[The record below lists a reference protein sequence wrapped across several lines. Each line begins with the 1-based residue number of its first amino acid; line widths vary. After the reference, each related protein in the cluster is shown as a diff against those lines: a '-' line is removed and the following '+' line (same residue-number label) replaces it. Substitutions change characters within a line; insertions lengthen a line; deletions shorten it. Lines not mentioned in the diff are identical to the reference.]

1 MPAAKM
7 SVSMPEPVAAALV
20 ARGDTPSS
28 AITRVVLRYIGL
40 LSAARR
46 ELRNQFSDAECALV
60 LDACNG
66 TAYMDMVSVRLLP
79 EGVADAIEIDN
90 LDGKWQLDGGALV
103 VKLRAT
109 TLTQRM
115 ALVDGLQRWWDNP
128 ERGGY
133 SELLADPE
141 ADQALAVIF

>member
-1 MPAAKM
+1 MPASKL
-7 SVSMPEPVAAALV
+7 SVSMPEPVAAALL

-28 AITRVVLRYIGL
+28 AVTKVVLRYIGL

-46 ELRNQFSDAECALV
+46 ELRAQLTESECALI

-79 EGVADAIEIDN
+79 EGVADAIE
-90 LDGKWQLDGGALV
+90 LDGLDRKWGVDGTSLM

-115 ALVDGLQRWWDNP
+115 ALVDGLQRWWGNP

-133 SELLADPE
+133 SELLTDPE
-141 ADQALAVIF
+141 ADQALSVIF